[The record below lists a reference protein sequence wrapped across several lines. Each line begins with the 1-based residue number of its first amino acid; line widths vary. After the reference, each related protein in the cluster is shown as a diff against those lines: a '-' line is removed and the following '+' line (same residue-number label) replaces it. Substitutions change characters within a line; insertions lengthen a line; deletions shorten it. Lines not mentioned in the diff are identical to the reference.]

1 MFYYLNGKI
10 AALEQNLAVVDCG
23 GVGYAC
29 YTTSYTISQ
38 LKIGQTA
45 KLYTHCNIR
54 EDAFDLYGFSTRE
67 ERRCFELLL
76 SVGGVGPKA
85 ALAVLSVTS
94 PESFTLAVMTGDDK
108 TLQQAPGVGK
118 KMAQRMILELKD
130 KLGGLTEGGVISGAG
145 AAAAPAPETGN
156 KVALASAALA
166 ELGYTASEI
175 SAVMKGIPAQELP
188 VEETVRRCL
197 RAMVSQA

>member
-10 AALEQNLAVVDCG
+10 AMLEQNLAVVDCG

-145 AAAAPAPETGN
+145 VAAAPAPETGN

-188 VEETVRRCL
+188 WKRPCAAACVL
-197 RAMVSQA
+197 W

>member
-38 LKIGQTA
+38 LKLGPTA
-45 KLYTHCNIR
+45 KLSTHCNLR
-54 EDAFDLYGFSTRE
+54 EDAVDLYGFSTRE

-145 AAAAPAPETGN
+145 VAAAPAPETGN

>member
-10 AALEQNLAVVDCG
+10 AMLEQNLAVVDCG

-76 SVGGVGPKA
+76 TVSGVGTKA
-85 ALAVLSVTS
+85 ALAILSIAS
-94 PESFTLAVMTGDDK
+94 PDQFTLAVLTQDEK
-108 TLQQAPGVGK
+108 TLTMAQGVGK
-118 KMAQRMILELKD
+118 KMASRILLELKD
-130 KLGGLTEGGVISGAG
+130 KLEDKVFEASGGK
-145 AAAAPAPETGN
+145 AAA
-156 KVALASAALA
+156 VAAESEENPLGSISEAVSALIALGYSKSEASEAVASCGLEDASAEDYIKAALKK
-166 ELGYTASEI
+166 LSR
-175 SAVMKGIPAQELP
+175 L
-188 VEETVRRCL
+188 
-197 RAMVSQA
+197 

>member
-76 SVGGVGPKA
+76 TVSGVGTKA
-85 ALAVLSVTS
+85 ALAILSIAS
-94 PESFTLAVMTGDDK
+94 PDQFTLAVLTQDEK
-108 TLQQAPGVGK
+108 TLTMAQGVGK
-118 KMAQRMILELKD
+118 KMASRILLELKD
-130 KLGGLTEGGVISGAG
+130 KLGGAQLELNNGVQMTGAPVVHG
-145 AAAAPAPETGN
+145 SKSAEATA
-156 KVALASAALA
+156 ALASLGYSQGEIGAAL
-166 ELGYTASEI
+166 
-175 SAVMKGIPAQELP
+175 KGVDVEHLS
-188 VEETVRRCL
+188 VEEIVRQAL
-197 RAMVSQA
+197 RAMVMK

>member
-1 MFYYLNGKI
+1 
-10 AALEQNLAVVDCG
+10 
-23 GVGYAC
+23 
-29 YTTSYTISQ
+29 
-38 LKIGQTA
+38 
-45 KLYTHCNIR
+45 
-54 EDAFDLYGFSTRE
+54 
-67 ERRCFELLL
+67 
-76 SVGGVGPKA
+76 
-85 ALAVLSVTS
+85 
-94 PESFTLAVMTGDDK
+94 MTGDDK
-108 TLQQAPGVGK
+108 TLQRAPGVGK

-130 KLGGLTEGGVISGAG
+130 KLGGLTEGGVISGADV
-145 AAAAPAPETGN
+145 AAAPAPETGH